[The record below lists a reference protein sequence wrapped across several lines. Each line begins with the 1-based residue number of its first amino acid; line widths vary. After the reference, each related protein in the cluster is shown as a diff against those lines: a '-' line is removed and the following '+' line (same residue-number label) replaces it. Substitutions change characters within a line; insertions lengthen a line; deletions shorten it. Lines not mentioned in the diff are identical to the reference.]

1 MKKTV
6 AVMGL
11 AIGLSLAGAGIA
23 DASTAAVPD
32 RCAQA
37 RTALMQ
43 LEAKAA
49 AEHNPAI
56 KQALL
61 RMVAGARPAVDSQC
75 H

>member
-23 DASTAAVPD
+23 NASAAAPD
-32 RCAQA
+32 RCEQA

-49 AEHNPAI
+49 AEQNPAI

>member
-6 AVMGL
+6 AVIGL

-23 DASTAAVPD
+23 NASAVAAPD
-32 RCAQA
+32 RCEQA

-49 AEHNPAI
+49 AEQNPAK